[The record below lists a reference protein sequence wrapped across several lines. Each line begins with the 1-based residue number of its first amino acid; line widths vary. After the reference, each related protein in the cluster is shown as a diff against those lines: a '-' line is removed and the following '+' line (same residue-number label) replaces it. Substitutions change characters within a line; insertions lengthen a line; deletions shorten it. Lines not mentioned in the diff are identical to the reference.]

1 MTDRTAGGQIDRIL
15 RILPRATREGGA
27 PLAELAAAAGT
38 DVSTVLADLQE
49 VTARAFYH
57 PSGAADDVQVMIE
70 PDRVRV
76 WTSAEFRRPV
86 KLTMKETLALH
97 LGLRMLAGNGD
108 GNPDTGADRPATLA
122 DRLRERVSSPGADA
136 LNAHYAASGI
146 EGDPAVRATLID
158 AARQSRRCEIAY
170 LKRGATSPEA
180 REIDSYAILIAHGHA
195 YVVARCTRADGIR
208 LFRCDRVLEA
218 TLLDRTF
225 TAPADFD
232 PLEYT
237 ADGRVFRADDAP
249 EVTVRYAARIAGWV
263 RENGPVEDLDDGSV
277 IVRYRLADA
286 DWVVAHVLRH
296 GADAEVVE
304 PEEVRGMVVRA
315 LREAAGRP

>member
-15 RILPRATREGGA
+15 RVLPHATREGGA
-27 PLAELAAAAGT
+27 SLTELATAAGV
-38 DVSTVLADLQE
+38 DVQTVLADLQE

-57 PSGAADDVQVMIE
+57 PSGAADDLQVMIE

-97 LGLRMLAGNGD
+97 LGLRMLSGNGGGDADAKAD
-108 GNPDTGADRPATLA
+108 GPGKLA
-122 DRLRERVSSPGADA
+122 DRLRDHVSAPGADA
-136 LNAHYAASGI
+136 LNQHYAASGI
-146 EGDPAVRATLID
+146 QGDPMVRAVLID
-158 AARQSRRCEIAY
+158 AARQSRSCEISY
-170 LKRGATSPEA
+170 LKRGAVAPES
-180 REIDSYAILIAHGHA
+180 REIEPYAILVAQGHA
-195 YVVARCTRADGIR
+195 YVVARCTRVDGIR

-218 TLLDRTF
+218 APLERTF
-225 TAPADFD
+225 TVPADFD

-237 ADGRVFRADDAP
+237 ADGRVFRADDAA
-249 EVTVRYAARIAGWV
+249 EVLVRYAPRIAAWI
-263 RENGPVEDLDDGSV
+263 REHGPVEDLEDGSV
-277 IVRYRLADA
+277 LVRYPLADA

-304 PEEVRGMVVRA
+304 PAEAREMVVRA
-315 LREAAGRP
+315 LREAAG